1 MRFRDRADAGR
12 QLAWRLQQY
21 RMEAPI
27 VVGLARGGVPVA
39 AEVARALEAPL
50 DVLVVRKL
58 GCPWQP
64 ELALGALGEADA
76 IVLTQPLIASIGL
89 APEDLADVIGA
100 ERAELARRLA
110 RYRGNRPAVPVRG
123 RTVIVVD
130 DGLAT
135 GATARAAI
143 AVLRR
148 RGAQRIVLAVPVA
161 PPDTATALSGVA
173 DEVVALAT
181 PRAFL
186 AIGQCYDDFTQT
198 SDQDVTRLLAT
209 PEAAPLPTAATA
221 DTDPQDPARECVIDL
236 GEVQLAGDLAV
247 PSHPVGM
254 VVFAHGTG
262 SGRHS
267 PRNLLVAHILNQS
280 RLATLLLDLL
290 TPAEAGNRGNVFDI
304 ELLARRLTGA
314 TRWLQAQPEAH
325 GLPVGLFGASTG
337 AAAALWAAAD
347 LGDQI
352 RAVVSRGGRPD
363 LAAPRL
369 GEVRA
374 PTLLIVGGHDQPVL
388 ELNRQA
394 QAQLR
399 CPTILQVI
407 AGASHLFEEPGTLD
421 RAAALAAAWFRHHL
435 PNPGPPHPDRMAHH
449 RPTPNDRTVPAPP
462 GPAVPPALA
471 RWSATSPSTD
481 VSCDIPGR

>member
-21 RMEAPI
+21 RTEAPV
-27 VVGLARGGVPVA
+27 VVGLPRGGVPVA

-64 ELALGALGEADA
+64 ELALGALGEDGAM
-76 IVLTQPLIASIGL
+76 VLNQPLIAGIGL
-89 APEDLADVIGA
+89 APQQLAAVVAA
-100 ERAELARRLA
+100 ERGELERRLA
-110 RYRGNRPAVPVRG
+110 RYRGNRPPVPVAG

-135 GATARAAI
+135 GASARAA
-143 AVLRR
+143 ARVLRR

-161 PPDTATALSGVA
+161 PPDTVKALGDVA
-173 DEVVALAT
+173 DEVVALET

-198 SDQDVTRLLAT
+198 SDQEVTRLLAAT
-209 PEAAPLPTAATA
+209 SALAPVPAATP
-221 DTDPQDPARECVIDL
+221 DDDPARDCVIDL
-236 GEVQLAGDLAV
+236 GPVQLAGELTT
-247 PSHPVGM
+247 PSSPIGI
-254 VVFAHGTG
+254 VVFAHGSG
-262 SGRHS
+262 SSRHS
-267 PRNLLVAHILNQS
+267 PRNRLVAHALNHS

-290 TPAEAGNRGNVFDI
+290 TPAEEGDRGNVFDI
-304 ELLARRLTGA
+304 ELLAGRLVGA
-314 TRWLQAQPEAH
+314 TRWLQAQPEAR
-325 GLPVGLFGASTG
+325 GLPVGFFGASTG
-337 AAAALWAAAD
+337 AAAALWATAD

-374 PTLLIVGGHDQPVL
+374 PTLLIVGGRDQQVL

-399 CPTILQVI
+399 GLTILQVI
-407 AGASHLFEEPGTLD
+407 PGAGHLFEEPGALD
-421 RAAALAAAWFRHHL
+421 RVAALAAAWFRHHL
-435 PNPGPPHPDRMAHH
+435 SH
-449 RPTPNDRTVPAPP
+449 
-462 GPAVPPALA
+462 
-471 RWSATSPSTD
+471 TSPAG
-481 VSCDIPGR
+481 PGQTPQDPPEPSSRTLTVLQG